1 MIKYHCKKFFDL
13 NYYKKF
19 NIIIISFW
27 FLMFAI
33 ALGMSPIEKITVAI
47 SASIFIVAF
56 TWVSI
61 KGDLRKL
68 ANELIKDN
76 ENNQDN

>member
-1 MIKYHCKKFFDL
+1 
-13 NYYKKF
+13 
-19 NIIIISFW
+19 
-27 FLMFAI
+27 MFAI
-33 ALGMSPIEKITVAI
+33 ALGLSPLEKITVAI
-47 SASIFIVAF
+47 SVTIFIGAF

-68 ANELIKDN
+68 AKELIEDN